1 MTLAVH
7 FPFLLF
13 KHLLLQHIISVIIS
27 PFFDN
32 FIQKMRYISVDIP
45 HYVIVL
51 FILLHTQNQ
60 SYIVSY
66 SPTRAYEL

>member
-13 KHLLLQHIISVIIS
+13 KHLLLQHNISVIIS

-32 FIQKMRYISVDIP
+32 FIQKMRYIAVDIP

-51 FILLHTQNQ
+51 FIF
-60 SYIVSY
+60 IVY
-66 SPTRAYEL
+66 SKPKLYSWLFANTSI